1 MDVAE
6 VALYIGLAV
15 LALVGRHHILNIAA
29 FVGLL
34 LWGLGIADTS
44 LVSGIVII
52 MVGGYFLYRSFE
64 LWFGR

>member
-6 VALYIGLAV
+6 VVLYIGLAV
-15 LALVGRHHILNIAA
+15 LALYGRNIILNIAA

-34 LWGLGIADTS
+34 VWGLGIADTS
-44 LVSGIVII
+44 LVTGIAII
-52 MVGGYFLYRSFE
+52 LIAGYFLYRSYE

>member
-6 VALYIGLAV
+6 VVLYIGLAL

-34 LWGLGIADTS
+34 VWGLGVADTS
-44 LVSGIVII
+44 LVTGIAII
-52 MVGGYFLYRSFE
+52 LIAGYFLYRSYE

>member
-6 VALYIGLAV
+6 VCLYIGLALV
-15 LALVGRHHILNIAA
+15 ALVGRHHILNIAA

-34 LWGLGIADTS
+34 LWGLGVADTN
-44 LVSGIVII
+44 LTTGVVIVLF
-52 MVGGYFLYRSFE
+52 GCYFLYRSYE